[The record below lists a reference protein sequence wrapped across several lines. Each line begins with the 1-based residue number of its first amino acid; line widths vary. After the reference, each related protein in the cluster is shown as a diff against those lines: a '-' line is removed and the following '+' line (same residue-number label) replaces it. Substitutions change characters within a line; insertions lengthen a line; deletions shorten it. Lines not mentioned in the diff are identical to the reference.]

1 MFPRRFKEFICSQA
15 YPRYHFNYG
24 VKDQHTGDLKSQ
36 WEHRDGDKVKGS
48 YSVLEPD
55 GSIRTVDYTAD
66 DHNGFNAVVK
76 KTGPTRHPISKHVST
91 NHHLVAAFASV
102 SKPISQILSI
112 PKQSL
117 PLESVSHLSQLSDY
131 SLGIQVPYSGKQYY
145 TPGIGGLTAH
155 NFPRVPSSHETPKF
169 FAEALRASSSTAVAN
184 PGPVLFP
191 ETPEEPQNES
201 SDQNEAKLSAGP
213 IQGQLGTQKPETLY
227 HEFFGTQPQTGGR
240 AQGQEGNV

>member
-1 MFPRRFKEFICSQA
+1 MFLNRFNEFICSQA

-76 KTGPTRHPISKHVST
+76 KTGPSRHPISKHVST
-91 NHHLVAAFASV
+91 NHHLVADFPSV
-102 SKPISQILSI
+102 SKPIAQILSI
-112 PKQSL
+112 PKQTL
-117 PLESVSHLSQLSDY
+117 PLDSDSYLSQFSDY
-131 SLGIQVPYSGKQYY
+131 SSGIQVPYAIKQYY

-155 NFPRVPSSHETPKF
+155 NTPRGLISQETPKY
-169 FAEALRASSSTAVAN
+169 FAEALRASSSTHEAN

-201 SDQNEAKLSAGP
+201 SDQKEAKLSAGR
-213 IQGQLGTQKPETLY
+213 IQGQAGTQKQETLY
-227 HEFFGTQPQTGGR
+227 HEFFGTQPQSGGS
-240 AQGQEGNV
+240 AQEQEGKA

>member
-1 MFPRRFKEFICSQA
+1 LFSSRFNEFFSSQA

-76 KTGPTRHPISKHVST
+76 KTGPSRHLIPKYVST
-91 NHHLVAAFASV
+91 NHHPVAALGSV
-102 SKPISQILSI
+102 SKPIAQILHF
-112 PKQSL
+112 PKQTL
-117 PLESVSHLSQLSDY
+117 PFESASHLSQLSDY
-131 SLGIQVPYSGKQYY
+131 SSRIQVPYATKQYY
-145 TPGIGGLTAH
+145 TPGISGLTAH
-155 NFPRVPSSHETPKF
+155 NTPRGLSSHETPKY
-169 FAEALRASSSTAVAN
+169 FAEALQASSSIPEAN

-201 SDQNEAKLSAGP
+201 SDQKEAKLSASL
-213 IQGQLGTQKPETLY
+213 IQGQAGTQNLETLY
-227 HEFFGTQPQTGGR
+227 HEFFGTLPQSGGR
-240 AQGQEGNV
+240 AEGQEGKV

>member
-1 MFPRRFKEFICSQA
+1 
-15 YPRYHFNYG
+15 

-36 WEHRDGDKVKGS
+36 WEYREGDKVKGS

-76 KTGPTRHPISKHVST
+76 KTGPYRHPISKHVST

-102 SKPISQILSI
+102 SKPIPQILSI

-117 PLESVSHLSQLSDY
+117 PLESASHFSQLPDY
-131 SLGIQVPYSGKQYY
+131 SSGIQVPYAGEEYY

-155 NFPRVPSSHETPKF
+155 NNPRGLSSHETPKY
-169 FAEALRASSSTAVAN
+169 FAEALRASSLTSVAN

-191 ETPEEPQNES
+191 QTPEEPQNES
-201 SDQNEAKLSAGP
+201 SDHKDVKLSADP
-213 IQGQLGTQKPETLY
+213 IQGQAGTQNLETLY
-227 HEFFGTQPQTGGR
+227 HEFFGTLPQSGGP